1 MNKILNYT
9 TDIPVQKT
17 IGEIQILLV
26 RAKASAIAFDYD
38 DSQNIKSVFFKIKR
52 QDGTELPFKLP
63 AKAEEVYQKLYAG
76 KSGEWR
82 YKEARMEQSR
92 KTAWRIIYTWLKAQ
106 MALLELEM
114 VKAEEL
120 FLPYMMVSS
129 TQTLFENMEK
139 KGFHLIAPPEN
150 SQ

>member
-1 MNKILNYT
+1 MSKILNYT
-9 TDIPVQKT
+9 TDIPVHKT
-17 IGEIQILLV
+17 ISEIQELLV
-26 RAKASAIAFDYD
+26 KAKASAIAFDYD

-63 AKAEEVYQKLYAG
+63 AKAEAVYQKLYAG

-82 YKEARMEQSR
+82 YKDSRMDQSR
-92 KTAWRIIYTWLKAQ
+92 RTAWRIILTWLKAQ

-129 TQTLFENMEK
+129 NQTLFESMEQ
-139 KGFHLIAPPEN
+139 KGFLLSGPKN
-150 SQ
+150 D